1 MHKQCLKMGWTWL
14 KYAIQ
19 ETIYHCRVTFLIFFN
34 IIYPISIYLRTVTW
48 TICVGYPRSNTQGKN
63 VVYAPSS
70 SLMMDKPPRKETVT
84 FVAAESPPSLG
95 SRPDVV
101 PDQVWVRTLSQRN
114 FELNEFLLT
123 RTVRRIFSIEYLAR
137 GKLAR
142 DRLSVSWNKR
152 KSGAQKMAKV
162 RQKKKAVE
170 LGLRHEMSLPAN
182 VPAGYNRVHVPLNS
196 QWMRKT

>member
-1 MHKQCLKMGWTWL
+1 M
-14 KYAIQ
+14 
-19 ETIYHCRVTFLIFFN
+19 
-34 IIYPISIYLRTVTW
+34 
-48 TICVGYPRSNTQGKN
+48 
-63 VVYAPSS
+63 
-70 SLMMDKPPRKETVT
+70 
-84 FVAAESPPSLG
+84 
-95 SRPDVV
+95 
-101 PDQVWVRTLSQRN
+101 RTLSQRN

-170 LGLRHEMSLPAN
+170 LGLRHGMSLPAN